1 MSLSAHRKSGLC
13 HKSSHRFA
21 VLEVMA
27 LMDKVSQS
35 IAEWVA
41 ENDAVLQR
49 LAPPDYLKRHYW
61 WAYIHPWAVKF
72 WDHLPIV
79 NAILLF
85 NYSRLRDSALRE
97 FDGVEHA
104 NVLQIAAVYGNLS
117 PGIADRVIGGGGR
130 YDIVDVLPIQL
141 ENVRRKLPR
150 ECGIRLLN
158 QNSEALN
165 LMSAAYDKVVL
176 FFLLHEQPD
185 AAKAHTLAEALRVL
199 KPGGDLVIVDF
210 AKPYRWN
217 PFRYLW
223 RVFLAIFEP
232 FALAMWWNDVA
243 DMVPEFAR
251 HWTTRRERFF
261 GGLFQKVVIS
271 RPG

>member
-1 MSLSAHRKSGLC
+1 MDNLSQG
-13 HKSSHRFA
+13 
-21 VLEVMA
+21 
-27 LMDKVSQS
+27 
-35 IAEWVA
+35 ITEWLV
-41 ENDAVLQR
+41 EDNDASRTV
-49 LAPPDYLKRHYW
+49 PTPGYLSRHYW

-79 NAILLF
+79 NMILLG
-85 NYSRLRDSALRE
+85 NYSRLRDAALRE
-97 FDGVEHA
+97 FDGLHNA
-104 NVLQIAAVYGNLS
+104 NVLQVAAVYGNLS
-117 PGIADRVIGGGGR
+117 PGVADRVISGGGH

-141 ENVRRKLPR
+141 ENVRRKLVSIR
-150 ECGIRLLN
+150 GIRLLN
-158 QNSEALN
+158 QNSEKLN
-165 LMSAAYDKVVL
+165 LADASYDKVML
-176 FFLLHEQPD
+176 FFLLHEQPE
-185 AAKAHTLAEALRVL
+185 AAKARTLAEAFRVV
-199 KPGGDLVIVDF
+199 KPGGKIIIVDF

-243 DMVPEFAR
+243 NMIPGYAR
-251 HWTTRRERFF
+251 YWPMRRELFF